1 MVHKTLEDVV
11 LSVFEKTY
19 SPPSVLQNRYR
30 FDVFADIDSYEV
42 APDLRNHNDGKEI
55 GHTGLVTDMGAFDI
69 EAVALHAFEYRFN
82 LSPKFV
88 HL

>member
-11 LSVFEKTY
+11 QSVFEKTY
-19 SPPSVLQNRYR
+19 TPPSVLQNRYR

-42 APDLRNHNDGKEI
+42 APDIRNHNDGKEI
-55 GHTGLVTDMGAFDI
+55 GHTGLVTDMEAFDI
-69 EAVALHAFEYRFN
+69 EAAALHALEHRFN
-82 LSPKFV
+82 LPPKFV